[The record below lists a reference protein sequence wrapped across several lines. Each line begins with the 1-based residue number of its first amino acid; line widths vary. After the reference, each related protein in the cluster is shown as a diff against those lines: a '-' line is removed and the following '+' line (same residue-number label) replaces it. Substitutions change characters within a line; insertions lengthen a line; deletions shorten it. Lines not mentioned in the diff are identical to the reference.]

1 MLESAK
7 CKSAVRCRRHCARIS
22 KRPQRILSALLLVD
36 CGRQQGRGG
45 RRNGGRY
52 GGRRGWG
59 RALLTA
65 CPLLLTES
73 RSQQQAPTLSPATLF
88 IIAAN
93 AACPPAAFA
102 PPCPLYTTLHPFHPV
117 SPTALPPFTL
127 CLANSLPPCCKLVT
141 LQQILLVLSLA
152 ASSCAASLLPSSSV
166 AASSRRSQ

>member
-7 CKSAVRCRRHCARIS
+7 CKSAVRCRRHCAGIS

-36 CGRQQGRGG
+36 CGRHQGSRGEWG
-45 RRNGGRY
+45 AGG
-52 GGRRGWG
+52 GIDEEGKG

-93 AACPPAAFA
+93 AAGCLHP
-102 PPCPLYTTLHPFHPV
+102 PLYTLCPPFPPVCHPV
-117 SPTALPPFTL
+117 LPLFTVG
-127 CLANSLPPCCKLVT
+127 LANSLPPCCKLVT
-141 LQQILLVLSLA
+141 LQQILLALSLA
-152 ASSCAASLLPSSSV
+152 ASSCASPLPTPLHSPV
-166 AASSRRSQ
+166 ATFSRRSQ